1 MPTWLLLALLA
12 PVLFASVNCLEKVVV
27 DRSRTSIYHY
37 VAWVGACDGLIGV
50 VVLGAVS
57 GQGVDGRAY
66 LGGWLSGTMV
76 SVSLVLYLVALR
88 LGQVTRVIPV
98 WYLNPL
104 MVAPMA
110 AVFLGERISLL
121 AVVAV
126 VLAVVGGV
134 LVSWQGG
141 KGSRSFGN
149 PFPVLLALAAAVFM
163 AVSIVLA
170 KEFLESDS
178 FWQFFGTY
186 HRHALD
192 LRPPPSSKRARRR
205 TEKPQFHGNG
215 HRGGAAR
222 ERVVDRPQ
230 RCHQPGTC
238 LLGGRGRLRPADRCV
253 PLLAAPGSP
262 PAIAVQPLDR
272 GQNNQA
278 PGGRH
283 RRHNRG
289 SRDYLV
295 AVVRPAR
302 LPVEGMIKETRKPR
316 ANRADAK

>member
-37 VAWVGACDGLIGV
+37 VAWVGACDGLIGI

-121 AVVAV
+121 AVVAI

-149 PFPVLLALAAAVFM
+149 PVPVLLALAAAVFM

-186 HRHALD
+186 RLGVATVMLWTFALPQVRRD
-192 LRPPPSSKRARRR
+192 PGAALRSPSFMGMIIAAELLVSVSLIARNVAINLGPVSLVAAVGSVQPTVVFLYSLLLARLLPSRFSHWIAVR
-205 TEKPQFHGNG
+205 TIKPQVAGI
-215 HRGGAAR
+215 GAITAG
-222 ERVVDRPQ
+222 VVIISLQ
-230 RCHQPGTC
+230 
-238 LLGGRGRLRPADRCV
+238 
-253 PLLAAPGSP
+253 
-262 PAIAVQPLDR
+262 
-272 GQNNQA
+272 
-278 PGGRH
+278 
-283 RRHNRG
+283 
-289 SRDYLV
+289 
-295 AVVRPAR
+295 
-302 LPVEGMIKETRKPR
+302 
-316 ANRADAK
+316 